1 MKIVPYAFRN
11 VWRSRQRTFVTIS
24 AMAFAGFI
32 MIFYASIMEGFV
44 RNMERNAVGMNLG
57 DVQIHAPGYREDPD
71 LYKRIENP
79 AEIIEK
85 LESVGFAATLR
96 LYGFG
101 LASSGT
107 SSAGVRM
114 RGIDM
119 QNEANVTQMH
129 RHVLEGSWLIETDPK
144 GVVIG
149 RKLARTLGVKP
160 GDEVV
165 ILSQATDGSMANDL
179 YTLRGILKS
188 VGDSVD
194 RTALLMTE
202 ESFRELMV
210 LPDGAHEIAA
220 MRTDNTTDLQAATE
234 KAIKIAPTL
243 EVKNWR
249 ELQPLLSRMNDL
261 IDSSLIFMLLIAYIA
276 IGMVVLNATLM
287 SVFERI
293 HELGIMKAIGLSP
306 LRTAA
311 LIFTE
316 AMIKT
321 TAAALLAIAIGV
333 PLSLYYQS
341 HGIDLSAIT
350 SGGTITG
357 IAFDPVL
364 HSLLT
369 YESVAMPVVLLF
381 AVVGLSAIYPALKAA
396 LIVPVKAIY
405 YR

>member
-11 VWRSRQRTFVTIS
+11 VWRSRQRTFVTIF
-24 AMAFAGFI
+24 AMAFTGFI

-57 DVQIHAPGYREDPD
+57 DVQIHAAGYREDPD
-71 LYKRIENP
+71 LYKRIKNP

-85 LESVGFAATLR
+85 LQSAGFTATQR

-101 LASSGT
+101 LAASGN

-129 RHVLEGSWLIETDPK
+129 RHVLEGSWLSETGPK

-149 RKLARTLGVKP
+149 KKLARTLGVKP

-165 ILSQATDGSMANDL
+165 VLSQAADGSMANDL
-179 YTLRGILKS
+179 YTLKGILKS
-188 VGDSVD
+188 VGDGVD

-202 ESFRELMV
+202 KSFRELMV
-210 LPDGAHEIAA
+210 LPAGAHEIAA
-220 MRTDNTTDLQAATE
+220 MRTDNTTDLQAATD
-234 KAIKIAPTL
+234 KAKKIAPAL

-249 ELQPLLSRMNDL
+249 ELQPLLARMNDL
-261 IDSSLIFMLLIAYIA
+261 IDNSLIFMLLIAYVA

-321 TAAALLAIAIGV
+321 TAAALLAVAIGV

-341 HGIDLSAIT
+341 RGIDLSAVT
-350 SGGTITG
+350 GGGTITG

-369 YESVAMPVVLLF
+369 YESVVMPVVLLF
-381 AVVGLSAIYPALKAA
+381 AVVGLSAVYPAVKAA

>member
-11 VWRSRQRTFVTIS
+11 VWRSRQRTFVTIF
-24 AMAFAGFI
+24 AMAFTGFI
-32 MIFYASIMEGFV
+32 MIFYASLMEGFL
-44 RNMERNAVGMNLG
+44 RNMERNAVGMDLG
-57 DVQIHAPGYREDPD
+57 DIQIHANGYREDPD

-79 AEIIEK
+79 VEIIEK
-85 LESVGFAATLR
+85 LESAGFSATQR

-101 LASSGT
+101 LASSGA
-107 SSAGVRM
+107 SSGGVRM

-119 QNEANVTQMH
+119 KNEANVTQMH
-129 RHVLEGSWLIETDPK
+129 KHILEGSWISEADPK

-149 RKLARTLGVKP
+149 RKLARTLGVMP
-160 GDEVV
+160 GDEIV
-165 ILSQATDGSMANDL
+165 ILSQAADGSMANDL
-179 YTLRGILKS
+179 YRLRGILKS
-188 VGDSVD
+188 VGDGVD

-202 ESFRELMV
+202 DSFRELMV
-210 LPDGAHEIAA
+210 MPNGAHEIAA
-220 MRTDNTTDLQAATE
+220 MRIDGTTELQAATD
-234 KAIKIAPTL
+234 KAKKIAPTL

-249 ELQPLLSRMNDL
+249 ELQPLLARMNDL
-261 IDSSLIFMLLIAYIA
+261 IDNSLIFMLLIAYVA

-321 TAAALLAIAIGV
+321 TAAAMLAVAIGV
-333 PLSLYYQS
+333 PLSLYYQT

-357 IAFDPVL
+357 IAFDPIW

-369 YESVAMPVVLLF
+369 YESVVIPAVLLF

>member
-11 VWRSRQRTFVTIS
+11 IWRSRQRTFVTIF
-24 AMAFAGFI
+24 AMAFTGFI
-32 MIFYASIMEGFV
+32 MIFYASLMEGFV
-44 RNMERNAVGMNLG
+44 RNMERNAVGMDLG
-57 DVQIHAPGYREDPD
+57 DVQIHANGYREDPD
-71 LYKRIENP
+71 LYKTIKNP
-79 AEIIEK
+79 NEIIEK
-85 LESVGFAATLR
+85 LKSAGFSATLR

-101 LASSGT
+101 LASSGA
-107 SSAGVRM
+107 SSGGVRM

-119 QNEANVTQMH
+119 QNETDVTQMH
-129 RHVLEGSWLIETDPK
+129 KHILEGSWISASDPK

-149 RKLARTLGVKP
+149 RKLARTLSVKP
-160 GDEVV
+160 GDEIV

-179 YTLRGILKS
+179 YRLRGILKS
-188 VGDSVD
+188 IGDGVD

-210 LPDGAHEIAA
+210 MPEGAHEIAA
-220 MRTDNTTDLQAATE
+220 MRSDDTTQLQTATDKAA
-234 KAIKIAPTL
+234 KIAPDM

-249 ELQPLLSRMNDL
+249 ELQPLLAKMNDL
-261 IDSSLIFMLLIAYIA
+261 IDNSLIFMLLIAYIA

-321 TAAALLAIAIGV
+321 TAAALLAVATGV

-350 SGGTITG
+350 GGGTITG
-357 IAFDPVL
+357 IAFDPIW

-369 YESVAMPVVLLF
+369 YESVVIPIALLF

>member
-1 MKIVPYAFRN
+1 MKIVPYAFRS
-11 VWRSRQRTFVTIS
+11 VWRNRQRTIVTVS
-24 AMAFAGFI
+24 AMAFTGFI
-32 MIFYASIMEGFV
+32 MIFYASLMEGFV

-57 DVQIHAPGYREDPD
+57 DIQIHAPGYREDPD
-71 LYKRIENP
+71 LYKRIKNP

-85 LESVGFAATLR
+85 LQSAGFTAAQR

-101 LASSGT
+101 LAASGS

-119 QNEANVTQMH
+119 RNEVKVTQMY
-129 RHVLEGSWLIETDPK
+129 RHILEGSWLSETDPK

-149 RKLARTLGVKP
+149 RKLARTLGAKP
-160 GDEVV
+160 GDEIV
-165 ILSQATDGSMANDL
+165 ILSQAADGSMANDL

-194 RTALLMTE
+194 RTALLMAE
-202 ESFRELMV
+202 KSFRDLMV
-210 LPDGAHEIAA
+210 MPEGAHEIAA
-220 MRTDNTTDLQAATE
+220 MRIDRTTDLEAATDN
-234 KAIKIAPTL
+234 ARKIAPTL

-249 ELQPLLSRMNDL
+249 QLQPLLARMNDL
-261 IDSSLIFMLLIAYIA
+261 INNSLIFMLLIAYVA

-293 HELGIMKAIGLSP
+293 RELGVMKALGLSP
-306 LRTAA
+306 LSTAA

-321 TAAALLAIAIGV
+321 TAAAGLAVAIGV
-333 PLSLYYQS
+333 PLSLYYQT

-350 SGGTITG
+350 GGGTITG
-357 IAFDPVL
+357 IAFDPVW
-364 HSLLT
+364 HSRLT
-369 YESVAMPVVLLF
+369 YESVVMPVVLLF
-381 AVVGLSAIYPALKAA
+381 AVVGLSAVYPAVKAA